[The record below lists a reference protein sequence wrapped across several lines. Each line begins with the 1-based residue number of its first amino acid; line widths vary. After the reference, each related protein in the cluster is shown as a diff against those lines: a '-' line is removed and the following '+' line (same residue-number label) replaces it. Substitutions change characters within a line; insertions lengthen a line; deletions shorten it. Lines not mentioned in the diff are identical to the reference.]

1 MNRLRLICHVRN
13 AFKLYIFCSATII
26 RTTEVTHQ
34 PQTAVIVIVDL
45 AILVMFAS
53 VRRQDSQ
60 GVAQLVLRVEI

>member
-1 MNRLRLICHVRN
+1 MEVLRRSQGDALI
-13 AFKLYIFCSATII
+13 ATII

-45 AILVMFAS
+45 AILVIFVS

-60 GVAQLVLRVEI
+60 GVVQLVLRVEL

>member
-1 MNRLRLICHVRN
+1 MEVLRRSQGDALT
-13 AFKLYIFCSATII
+13 ATII

-45 AILVMFAS
+45 AILVIFVS

-60 GVAQLVLRVEI
+60 VVMQLVLRVEL